1 MKIAIIGKGFSGATL
16 PLAQHLYAL
25 GHQVSCYYIVNKG
38 ESSIESLDFENKI
51 SYFDKRYRLSLHN
64 QIYNYLSKDIPIYIV
79 PVFKRRRR
87 LEKIGLG
94 FIFPYM
100 NNKIIKKLC
109 YELIAEQYDV
119 FNIIVHTELE
129 EQICTFLEKK
139 HKRFIVTYHEVLRNI
154 INGTCLKDVVIKTL
168 KTDAPIV
175 VHSEKTKE
183 DIIRY
188 ANIPFNRSRINLFH
202 FGQFESY
209 LSYGKGQKLLE
220 ITDYFLYLGYIAPH
234 KGLKFLFNAMNNIDG
249 IRVVVA
255 GLGKDSILNQ
265 MNINKKFIVINRY
278 IKNAELVWLIR
289 NCKAVVC
296 PYVAASQS
304 GLVQTA
310 LVFNKPV
317 IATNVG
323 AFSEIIKDGC
333 NGFIA
338 EPSDS
343 ESLTTAMNRF
353 ISSGMSDINVEQF
366 AEKYD
371 WKFIALQYQKLF
383 YDIIR
388 SNNENS

>member
-38 ESSIESLDFENKI
+38 ESSIESLDFEKKI
-51 SYFDKRYRLSLHN
+51 SYFERKNRLPLHN
-64 QIYNYLSKDIPIYIV
+64 QIYNYLSKDIHIYIV

-94 FIFPYM
+94 SIFPYM
-100 NNKIIKKLC
+100 NRKIIKSFC
-109 YELIAEQYDV
+109 YELMEEQYDV
-119 FNIIVHTELE
+119 FNIVVHTELE
-129 EQICTFLEKK
+129 AQICSFLEKK
-139 HKRFIVTYHEVLRNI
+139 HKRFIVTYHEVLKNLI
-154 INGTCLKDVVIKTL
+154 TEACLKDVVDETL

-175 VHSEKTKE
+175 VHSEKTKG
-183 DIIRY
+183 DILRY
-188 ANIPFNRSRINLFH
+188 ANIPFNSCRIHLFH

-209 LSYGKGQKLLE
+209 LSYGEGQKLLE
-220 ITDYFLYLGYIAPH
+220 IKDYFLYLGYIAPH
-234 KGLKFLFNAMNNIDG
+234 KGLKFLFEAVNNIDG

-255 GLGKDSILNQ
+255 GLGKDPILNK

-278 IKNAELVWLIR
+278 IKNSELVWLIR
-289 NCKAVVC
+289 NSKAVVC

-323 AFSEIIKDGC
+323 AFSEIIKDGY

-338 EPSDS
+338 KSSDS
-343 ESLTTAMNRF
+343 ESLTAAMNRF

-366 AEKYD
+366 AEIYD
-371 WKFIALQYQKLF
+371 WKYIALQYQELF
-383 YDIIR
+383 YDVIG